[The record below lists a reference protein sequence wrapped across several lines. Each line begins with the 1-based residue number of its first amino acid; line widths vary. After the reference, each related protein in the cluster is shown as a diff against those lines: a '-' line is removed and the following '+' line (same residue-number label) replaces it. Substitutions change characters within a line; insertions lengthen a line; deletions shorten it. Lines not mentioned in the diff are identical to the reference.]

1 LFQIAQL
8 GIDREA
14 VDLQWR
20 DDLVWKPFE
29 TLEVMSKARLQ
40 MKWMLKTPRN
50 TYQEWPRITD
60 IDTVAQ
66 GSLRAHWH
74 NRGVEKPPEREV
86 SAWPSFLASYTAN
99 DATPVAPSASASFK
113 AMTSAETESVAVAGG
128 MPLPR
133 SLAHATGRRQAAIL
147 LAATKGRPLKL
158 RCCPKP
164 GHEASFAASFSMDFE
179 ADMAGQKKKGKGTGG
194 KYFAAIVDLA
204 AKKNNEDR
212 ATGDLGSPGRGGS
225 RSTMGL
231 GSPGGGGFGTSAS
244 GFLADGGSLASG
256 SRSIRDPF
264 TELSRASRKSSRASM
279 RNYNIRQSV
288 NQSGSVSVVS

>member
-1 LFQIAQL
+1 VEQL
-8 GIDREA
+8 GIDRET

-29 TLEVMSKARLQ
+29 TLEMMSKARLQ

-86 SAWPSFLASYTAN
+86 SAWPSFLASYTAG
-99 DATPVAPSASASFK
+99 DATPVAHSASASFK

-133 SLAHATGRRQAAIL
+133 SLAHAAGRRQAAIL

-179 ADMAGQKKKGKGTGG
+179 ADLGQKKKGTGG

-204 AKKNNEDR
+204 AKKHSEDR
-212 ATGDLGSPGRGGS
+212 AAAEMGSPLGGGS
-225 RSTMGL
+225 RSSVGL
-231 GSPGGGGFGTSAS
+231 GSPGSGFGSSAAG
-244 GFLADGGSLASG
+244 GFLAGGNSLASG
-256 SRSIRDPF
+256 SRSTRDPF

-279 RNYNIRQSV
+279 RN
-288 NQSGSVSVVS
+288 